1 LNEAA
6 FPARRLSFR
15 RSNIGVAMIV
25 RHFLRWVQTASA
37 GERADATS
45 ALARAYLY
53 SELEREDRLAA
64 EAAMTVLLDDPSPIV
79 RRALA
84 EALGAA
90 AEAPHGV
97 IIALAHDQPEIAEIV
112 VTRSPMLNEAELVD
126 LVGGGSERMQSA
138 VAARSPV
145 SPAIAAALAEVGSAA
160 PCLVLVENPMAQLTA
175 STLARVAERHGH
187 LAAVRDALLAR
198 PELPPETRQSLV
210 AVFSETLARFVTH
223 KEWLPEDRAK
233 RVARDA
239 CDRATVAMAAEISD
253 EDDVA
258 ALVRHLRT
266 TGQLTGGLV
275 LRALLSGNVRFLI
288 EALAELTGMEP
299 ARVAGV
305 VADRDGHGF
314 RALYQRAGLPQPAF
328 LAFRAAL
335 EVINE
340 MGFTPD
346 KQSHAILRRRMI
358 ERVLTR
364 YETAAPDELDQLL
377 ALLRR
382 FAAEAAREEARS
394 YTADLVAAA

>member
-1 LNEAA
+1 
-6 FPARRLSFR
+6 
-15 RSNIGVAMIV
+15 MIV
-25 RHFLRWVQTASA
+25 RHFLRWVQTAPA

-64 EAAMTVLLDDPSPIV
+64 EAAMTVLLDDPSPLV

-84 EALGAA
+84 EALAGAP
-90 AEAPHGV
+90 EAPHGV
-97 IIALAHDQPEIAEIV
+97 VIALAHDQPEIAEIV
-112 VTRSPMLNEAELVD
+112 VARSPMLNEAELVD
-126 LVGGGSERMQSA
+126 LVGAGSERMQSA
-138 VAARSPV
+138 VAARTPLSAAV
-145 SPAIAAALAEVGSAA
+145 AAALAEVGSAA
-160 PCLVLVENPMAQLTA
+160 ACLVMLENSVAQPTA
-175 STLARVAERHGH
+175 TALGRIAERHGH

-198 PELPPETRQSLV
+198 PELPPETRQALV
-210 AVFSETLARFVTH
+210 AVFSETLARFVIH
-223 KEWLPEDRAK
+223 REWLPEERAN
-233 RVARDA
+233 RVTRDA
-239 CDRATVAMAAEISD
+239 CDRATVSIASEISND
-253 EDDVA
+253 DDVA

-266 TGQLTGGLV
+266 SGQLTGGLI
-275 LRALLSGNVRFLI
+275 LRALLSGNVRFLV
-288 EALAELTGMEP
+288 EALAELTGIEP
-299 ARVAGV
+299 QRVAGIV
-305 VADRDGHGF
+305 TDRGGHGF
-314 RALYQRAGLPQPAF
+314 RAVYQRAGLPAAAF

-340 MGFTPD
+340 MGFTAD

-364 YETAAPDELDQLL
+364 YESAAPDELDQLL